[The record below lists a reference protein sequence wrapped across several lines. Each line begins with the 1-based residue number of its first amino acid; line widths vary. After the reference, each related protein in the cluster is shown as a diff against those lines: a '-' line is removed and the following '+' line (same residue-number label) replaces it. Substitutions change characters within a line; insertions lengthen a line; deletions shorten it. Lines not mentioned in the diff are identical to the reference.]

1 MGNYERRDRKRDRK
15 FQERQES
22 KFYKMGGAK
31 KERTK
36 KQQDRRLIEELAK
49 DIEKVFN
56 KQS

>member
-1 MGNYERRDRKRDRK
+1 LANYERRDRKRDKK

-22 KFYKMGGAK
+22 KFYKKGGGK

-36 KQQDRRLIEELAK
+36 KQEDRRLIEELAK